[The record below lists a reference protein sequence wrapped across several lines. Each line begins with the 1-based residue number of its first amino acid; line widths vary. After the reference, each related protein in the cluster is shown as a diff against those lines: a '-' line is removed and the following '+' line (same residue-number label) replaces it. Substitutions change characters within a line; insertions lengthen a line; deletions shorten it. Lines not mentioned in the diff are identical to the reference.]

1 MVEIEDE
8 RRERDYNMDGEN
20 GTSENKTQGRYQVL
34 GEETLPANAG
44 SIGTFIEFAT
54 GHARQRGFTDNRV
67 DEITKVLNEALHNI
81 IEFAFDTSGGDIK
94 VSCNI
99 DKFGKFVLA
108 IVDSGKP
115 FNMLLEDDPFIGS
128 LQPGSEGPKLS
139 TKTMKRFSSN
149 IEYKRL
155 ENKNHLIITLAR
167 DMKSGKE

>member
-1 MVEIEDE
+1 
-8 RRERDYNMDGEN
+8 MDGEN
-20 GTSENKTQGRYQVL
+20 GTSENKAQGRYEVL
-34 GEETLPANAG
+34 GELTLPAQTG
-44 SIGTFIEFAT
+44 SIGEFVEFAS
-54 GHARQRGFTDNRV
+54 GYARQRGFADSRIQ
-67 DEITKVLNEALHNI
+67 EIDKVLNEALRNI
-81 IEFAFDTSGGDIK
+81 IQFTFDNSPGEVR

-128 LQPGSEGPKLS
+128 LNPDQAGPRLS

-155 ENKNHLIITLAR
+155 ENRNHLIITLAR

>member
-1 MVEIEDE
+1 
-8 RRERDYNMDGEN
+8 MDGEN
-20 GTSENKTQGRYQVL
+20 GTSENKTQGRYEVL
-34 GEETLPANAG
+34 GEETLAAE
-44 SIGTFIEFAT
+44 IGFIDKFIEFAT
-54 GHARQRGFTDNRV
+54 EHARRRGFADNRI
-67 DEITKVLNEALHNI
+67 DEIKKVLSEALRNVI
-81 IEFAFDTSGGDIK
+81 QFTFDDSPGEIK

-115 FNMLLEDDPFIGS
+115 FNMLLEDDPFINS
-128 LQPGSEGPKLS
+128 LNPDPQGPRLS

-155 ENKNHLIITLAR
+155 ENRNHLIITLAR